1 VGGRVTRAVVGGVV
15 VSAVVTLG
23 AAVVRGS
30 SIAGHRGSGGSAAAI
45 SVTPDSIFVPA
56 PGATTPA
63 GADDVLIGLSSG
75 APLPTT
81 TGLHRALSPLLAATG
96 LGNAISM
103 QVVDVATG
111 TSMLAVNPDARLV
124 PASTAKLLTG
134 AAVLS
139 TAGPTTTLDTEVVD
153 GATAGEIVLVG
164 GGDVLLGAGRGDPD
178 AVAGHAGLADL
189 ADRTVA
195 ALRPQGRTSVAVRLD
210 DTLFRGPAVSPAWR
224 PGDVAAGYV
233 APVMAL
239 EVNAGRLSRRTARQS
254 DPAMAAA
261 RTFASLVSRR
271 GITVTGP
278 VVRKGAPRTAS
289 VLARVESA
297 SVADQVEYALTESD
311 NTVAEA
317 LARVVALRAGRP
329 ATFAEAGRAVLEQ
342 VEVLGVPTAGDR
354 LVGGS
359 GLADGSAISV
369 RTLTSLLALAGSWG
383 HPELRAVLTGLPV
396 AGASGTLADR
406 FAAAPQRGGLG
417 VVRAKTGTLK
427 GVNSLAGTV
436 VDADGRLLAFAILAD
451 RTGAANA
458 ARSALDNVAV
468 ALARCGCR

>member
-1 VGGRVTRAVVGGVV
+1 MDARITRLVIGGVIV
-15 VSAVVTLG
+15 AAVVTLG

-30 SIAGHRGSGGSAAAI
+30 SIAGYQDSGGSAVATSA
-45 SVTPDSIFVPA
+45 TPDSTSVPA

-63 GADDVLIGLSSG
+63 DADDVLIGLSSG
-75 APLPTT
+75 APLPTM
-81 TGLHRALSPLLAATG
+81 TGLNRALSPLLAATG
-96 LGNAISM
+96 LGKAISM

-111 TSMLAVNPDARLV
+111 TSLLAVNPDARLV

-139 TAGPTTTLDTEVVD
+139 TAGPTATLDTEVVD
-153 GATAGEIVLVG
+153 GATADEIVLVG
-164 GGDVLLGAGRGDPD
+164 GGDMLLGAGKGNPD

-189 ADRTVA
+189 ADRTAA
-195 ALRPQGRTSVAVRLD
+195 ALRSQGRNSVAVRLD
-210 DTLFRGPAVSPAWR
+210 DTIFRGPAVSPDWR

-239 EVNAGRLSRRTARQS
+239 EVNAGRLPRRTARQS
-254 DPAMAAA
+254 DPAMAAG
-261 RTFASLVSRR
+261 RTFASLLSRR
-271 GITVTGP
+271 GITVTAP
-278 VVRKGAPRTAS
+278 VARAGAPRMAS

-297 SVADQVEYALTESD
+297 PVADQVEYALTESD

-317 LARVVALRAGRP
+317 LARVVALRMGRP
-329 ATFAEAGRAVLEQ
+329 ATFTEAGRAVLEQ
-342 VEVLGVPTAGDR
+342 VGLLGVPIAGGR
-354 LVGGS
+354 LIGGS
-359 GLADGSAISV
+359 GLADGSVISV
-369 RTLTSLLALAGSWG
+369 ATLTSLLALAGSVG
-383 HPELRAVLTGLPV
+383 RPELRRVLTGLPV

-406 FAAAPQRGGLG
+406 FATATQRGGLG

-451 RTGAANA
+451 RTGATEA